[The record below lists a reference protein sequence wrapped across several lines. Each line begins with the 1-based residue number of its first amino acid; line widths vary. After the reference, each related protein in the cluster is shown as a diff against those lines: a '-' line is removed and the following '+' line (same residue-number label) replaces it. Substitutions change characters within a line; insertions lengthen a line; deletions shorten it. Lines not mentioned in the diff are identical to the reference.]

1 MTTNILANFIEKAR
15 LPRDYFDLAQ
25 KWYFPLAD
33 EIVNLYQKTGNQLLI
48 GINGCQGSGKSTL
61 AELLT
66 HLIKEKYDLN
76 TIYFSLDDFYHT
88 KAERLSLSKLIHPL
102 LATRGVPGTHDT
114 AFLHK
119 TLLLLKKN
127 KGKIEIPIFNK
138 LNDDRENKK
147 YSRFLKTPI
156 SIIILEGWCLG
167 LKPQKSEELNT
178 PINELERV
186 YDTDGTWRKFVNAQL
201 ASAYREIFQMLD
213 LLIMLKAPSFE
224 SVYNW
229 RLQQENRMYEATI
242 SDSKRKMS
250 PDELKNFIQHFER
263 LTVHSLEKL
272 PNYADYL
279 FELNEQRSIT
289 KYKKL
294 I

>member
-1 MTTNILANFIEKAR
+1 
-15 LPRDYFDLAQ
+15 
-25 KWYFPLAD
+25 
-33 EIVNLYQKTGNQLLI
+33 
-48 GINGCQGSGKSTL
+48 
-61 AELLT
+61 
-66 HLIKEKYDLN
+66 
-76 TIYFSLDDFYHT
+76 
-88 KAERLSLSKLIHPL
+88 
-102 LATRGVPGTHDT
+102 
-114 AFLHK
+114 
-119 TLLLLKKN
+119 
-127 KGKIEIPIFNK
+127 
-138 LNDDRENKK
+138 
-147 YSRFLKTPI
+147 
-156 SIIILEGWCLG
+156 
-167 LKPQKSEELNT
+167 
-178 PINELERV
+178 
-186 YDTDGTWRKFVNAQL
+186 
-201 ASAYREIFQMLD
+201 MLD